1 MCAKFPWLMR
11 KEGKQFFFF
20 FFVCI
25 YCSGPE
31 YFTLKYVKVI
41 FLIFDINRLK
51 LLKTL
56 KKYQFQT

>member
-1 MCAKFPWLMR
+1 MYLLFW
-11 KEGKQFFFF
+11 
-20 FFVCI
+20 
-25 YCSGPE
+25 SGVF
-31 YFTLKYVKVI
+31 FTLKYVKVI